1 MKRMNGLMAVACLA
15 FSLGLLGG
23 CSRGA
28 TIMGT
33 VYVND
38 MDDGNIYKVC
48 PGAEVD
54 LLAGGATVDSETTGS
69 TGEYLF
75 EKVAAGTYDLR
86 AVYTLPSMSYAM
98 NGYGW
103 MDGANWKALT
113 ISGTSSPYSITYS
126 GLTVVAGDSV
136 VLNFGLVG
144 Y

>member
-1 MKRMNGLMAVACLA
+1 MKRMKGLLIVACLLSFA
-15 FSLGLLGG
+15 GLLGG

-33 VYVND
+33 VYVHD
-38 MDDGNIYKVC
+38 YDDGSTYKVC

-54 LLAGGATVDSETTGS
+54 LLKSGATIDSETTGA

-75 EKVAAGTYDLR
+75 EKVAAGSYDLR
-86 AVYTLPSMSYAM
+86 AIYTLPSMSFPGS
-98 NGYGW
+98 GYGW
-103 MDGANWKALT
+103 VDGSDWKTLT
-113 ISGTSSPYSITYS
+113 VTGTSSPYSITYS

-136 VLNFGLVG
+136 VLDFGLQG